1 MPTDDTPPPPPQ
13 REPTPARTRCGPLY
27 VLTDLLE
34 RAGAYAADHNVSR
47 NDVVNA
53 ALAEYLAAR
62 GR

>member
-1 MPTDDTPPPPPQ
+1 MSNDTPPPPPQ
-13 REPTPARTRCGPLY
+13 REAPPARTRCGPLY

-34 RAGAYAADHNVSR
+34 RSAVYAAEHGVSR
-47 NDVVNA
+47 NDVINA